1 MARIVKVEAD
11 MVSIGMPD
19 GSLVTVPRS
28 EIPFSV
34 KEGMAVEAYRD
45 ETGHVLVTRGSSK
58 RVSKIIYIL
67 LAVFLGNFGIHRFY
81 AGHTVAGI
89 CYLVAT
95 GIGALLAFIGIGLI
109 WKASY
114 GSSACTTP
122 SRRLSKQAT
131 PKAGL
136 RFERR
141 RKTDSGMKNK
151 RGGK

>member
-1 MARIVKVEAD
+1 M
-11 MVSIGMPD
+11 
-19 GSLVTVPRS
+19 
-28 EIPFSV
+28 IPFSV

-95 GIGALLAFIGIGLI
+95 GIGALLAFIGVGLI
-109 WKASY
+109 LEGIVWLVCLYDAIKA
-114 GSSACTTP
+114 A
-122 SRRLSKQAT
+122 
-131 PKAGL
+131 
-136 RFERR
+136 F
-141 RKTDSGMKNK
+141 KTSDAEG
-151 RGGK
+151 RIEI

>member
-67 LAVFLGNFGIHRFY
+67 LAVFLDNFGIHRFY

-109 WKASY
+109 LEGIVWLVCLYDAIKA
-114 GSSACTTP
+114 A
-122 SRRLSKQAT
+122 
-131 PKAGL
+131 
-136 RFERR
+136 F
-141 RKTDSGMKNK
+141 KTSDAEG
-151 RGGK
+151 RIEI